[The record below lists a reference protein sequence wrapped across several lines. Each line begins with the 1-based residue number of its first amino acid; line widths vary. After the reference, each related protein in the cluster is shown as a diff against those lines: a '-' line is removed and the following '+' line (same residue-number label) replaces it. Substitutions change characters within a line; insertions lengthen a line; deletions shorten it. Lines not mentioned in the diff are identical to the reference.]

1 VFILEE
7 HIQNTI
13 TIERPFKGPD
23 SSQHPDNL
31 DNVIG
36 KMTAFYSLPALHP
49 KQVRHS
55 TNSLTSQL
63 AANRRK
69 IPQNNTKK
77 QFFSLHLVD
86 LEESDNIMMDIET
99 SSSPPNNNS
108 ESFHLPLSIHQIS
121 LSNEKTQLIILSA
134 CSTLDR
140 A

>member
-1 VFILEE
+1 MAHTHKIHSSLKKLVIQSEQLWSIINQFDPDYRNSIAPDLLHHIIELAFILEE

-69 IPQNNTKK
+69 IPQNNTKNN
-77 QFFSLHLVD
+77 FFPF
-86 LEESDNIMMDIET
+86 I
-99 SSSPPNNNS
+99 
-108 ESFHLPLSIHQIS
+108 
-121 LSNEKTQLIILSA
+121 
-134 CSTLDR
+134 
-140 A
+140 